1 MERFILTRSQ
11 FDDENINI
19 DTYILP
25 IETCW
30 NEIFLYW
37 KQRIPEPITM
47 EIRRMDDTAE
57 IIVGFSRTA
66 DFEES
71 IWGSEKETLEQY
83 NQLID
88 QEDEDDEED

>member
-25 IETCW
+25 VETCW
-30 NEIFLYW
+30 NETFLYW

-57 IIVGFSRTA
+57 IIVGFSRTT

>member
-71 IWGSEKETLEQY
+71 VWGSEKETLEQY
-83 NQLID
+83 DQLID

>member
-37 KQRIPEPITM
+37 KQRIPEPFAA
-47 EIRRMDDTAE
+47 EIRRINDTAE

>member
-47 EIRRMDDTAE
+47 EIRRMDDAAE
-57 IIVGFSRTA
+57 TIVGFSRTA

-71 IWGSEKETLEQY
+71 VWGSEKETLEQY
-83 NQLID
+83 DQLID

>member
-47 EIRRMDDTAE
+47 EIRRINDTAE